1 MEPQCFQ
8 FRVIFLLS
16 LFFSLWVKQKL
27 QMQKENNDGIIHS
40 PSVCLTSLQL
50 KFQLNQMGEGF
61 VHAAPCHVLL
71 SPTSLFS
78 VTTDTGAKSMTHAR
92 LQDRPGS
99 LPPTLGL
106 YMEMSGRKAK
116 KSCEMPQRTR
126 QRPSAQARC

>member
-16 LFFSLWVKQKL
+16 LSFSLWVKQKL
-27 QMQKENNDGIIHS
+27 QMQKENSDGIIHS
-40 PSVCLTSLQL
+40 PSVCLIYLQL

-116 KSCEMPQRTR
+116 KSCEMPQRMR
-126 QRPSAQARC
+126 QRPSAQACC